1 MLYVNFLWRSS
12 FAFYFISS
20 RANHVCLVL
29 HFFPSS
35 EWHFLEI
42 LFVFHLWHFRFQF
55 HLYGDILKSFGY
67 IFRYR
72 RWPNEHSACKQ
83 IKNFSAC
90 VERVW
95 FVINCS
101 SNNCRIIRMWCRF
114 SVGFQVYVSTPRLV
128 YPCSQRKL
136 YFHLIIYWHACEK
149 EQKKMLL
156 TLTIEQNIPAP
167 ASIPHKKYIYFVTV
181 NELLLLMKSKWS
193 PTVPDTV
200 ERNGKIT
207 KFSSTNNF

>member
-1 MLYVNFLWRSS
+1 MLYVNLLWRSS

-114 SVGFQVYVSTPRLV
+114 SVGFQVYVSTPKTCVSVFATKIVFSPNNILACLRKGTKKDAANVDYRTKYSCASFNPPQKV
-128 YPCSQRKL
+128 YLLCDCKR
-136 YFHLIIYWHACEK
+136 IVATDE
-149 EQKKMLL
+149 EQMKPNCTRHSWKKW
-156 TLTIEQNIPAP
+156 QN
-167 ASIPHKKYIYFVTV
+167 Y
-181 NELLLLMKSKWS
+181 
-193 PTVPDTV
+193 
-200 ERNGKIT
+200 KI
-207 KFSSTNNF
+207 